1 MAKVFPRVLVGCQ
14 LVREGSGLLSVSGW
28 GMGSGSPVVLH
39 VSRWSVAVDNVQAY
53 MWFAVVGGDGHMKQV
68 ARHMTRSQILQA
80 QRTAE
85 DSITKHSWKE
95 PANIITPP
103 TTLATGP

>member
-1 MAKVFPRVLVGCQ
+1 MAKVFPRVIRWLPVGTGRQRTTLGIWVGYGKRKSSCLQ
-14 LVREGSGLLSVSGW
+14 
-28 GMGSGSPVVLH
+28 

-53 MWFAVVGGDGHMKQV
+53 MWFAVVGGDGDMKRV

-80 QRTAE
+80 QRMAE
-85 DSITKHSWKE
+85 DSIKNHSWKE